1 MGLGYD
7 LQFGMV
13 LTGRYLEQ
21 LQNGLVTTL
30 QLFAICWVVAFALAV
45 VLTLIRA
52 TPFRPVQALVE
63 GYVEYHRNV
72 PLLVQLFVWY
82 FGVPNLLPRSWNM
95 AINSYNAEMA
105 FAVIALSLFSAAYMS
120 EDFRSGLRSIPNAQ
134 REASRAMGFTFVESM
149 RWVLLPQA
157 WRICLP
163 GLLNQT
169 LQLFKATSLAGVIGV
184 AELTYMARDI
194 EDKTFR
200 VFEAFGVVTVIYL
213 AVSFTIMGAGA
224 LLAQRYRLRT

>member
-1 MGLGYD
+1 MGYE
-7 LQFGMV
+7 LQFGVV
-13 LTGRYLEQ
+13 LAGRYFEQ
-21 LQNGLVTTL
+21 LQNGLIATL
-30 QLFAICWVVAFALAV
+30 QLFAICWVFAFGIAI
-45 VLTLIRA
+45 VLTVVRA
-52 TPFRPVQALVE
+52 LPFRPTQALIE

-82 FGVPNLLPRSWNM
+82 FGVPNLLPRSWNA
-95 AINSYNAEMA
+95 AINAYNAEMA
-105 FAVIALSLFSAAYMS
+105 FAIIALSLFSAAYMS

-134 REASRAMGFTFVESM
+134 REAARAMGFTFVESM
-149 RWVLLPQA
+149 RWILLPQA

-213 AVSFTIMGAGA
+213 AVSFSIMAAGA
-224 LLAQRYRLRT
+224 VLARRFRLRT

>member
-1 MGLGYD
+1 MGYD
-7 LQFGMV
+7 LQFGVV

-21 LQNGLVTTL
+21 LQNGFLATL
-30 QLFAICWVVAFALAV
+30 QLFAICWACAFAIAIL
-45 VLTLIRA
+45 LTLIRA

-82 FGVPNLLPRSWNM
+82 FGVPNLLPRAWNV

-105 FAVIALSLFSAAYMS
+105 FAVIALSLFSAASMS

-134 REASRAMGFTFVESM
+134 REASRAMGFTFIESM

-213 AVSFTIMGAGA
+213 TVSFTIMGVGA

>member
-1 MGLGYD
+1 MGYELK
-7 LQFGMV
+7 FGAV

-21 LQNGLVTTL
+21 LQNGFIATL
-30 QLFAICWVVAFALAV
+30 QLFAICWACALALAIL
-45 VLTLIRA
+45 LTLIRA
-52 TPFRPVQALVE
+52 LPFRPVQWLVE
-63 GYVEYHRNV
+63 AYVEYHRNV

-82 FGVPNLLPRSWNM
+82 FGVPNLLPRAWNA
-95 AINSYNAEMA
+95 AINAYNAEMA
-105 FAVIALSLFSAAYMS
+105 FAIVALSCFSAAYMS
-120 EDFRSGLRSIPNAQ
+120 EDFRSGLRSIPDGQ
-134 REASRAMGFTFVESM
+134 REVARAMGFTLVQSM

-213 AVSFTIMGAGA
+213 MVSFSLMAAGA
-224 LLAQRYRLRT
+224 LLSRRFRLQT